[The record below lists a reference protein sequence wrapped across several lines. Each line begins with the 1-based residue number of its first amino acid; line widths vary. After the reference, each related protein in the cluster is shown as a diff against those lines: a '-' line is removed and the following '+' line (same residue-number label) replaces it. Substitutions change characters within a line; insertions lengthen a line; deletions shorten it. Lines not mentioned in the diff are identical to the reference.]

1 MIRTASTTPMINNPR
16 FLPITALLVALAS
29 SPVQAERLRFPIGT
43 VDLGDGYRLE
53 VSTEKVADWAA
64 SRFTLRKEGQDAPL
78 DTRIGPIYALELLEE
93 DFLKIDLD
101 GNGKKEWLFFGIAT
115 TGSGSRASSPIS
127 PDVHYQNL
135 AWPPDNTKAEANPY
149 CGSNYLTG
157 IVISDDRRRILAFDY
172 GRPEE
177 PLASSSFQV
186 MGPERTRAIIGAK
199 VPENILR
206 ASPGFTLPM
215 WQALANYLNPQCER
229 RASAAS
235 PAPQRPLNPPQVAL
249 DRLKWQDYLPY
260 LLQMHANAQAAYQN
274 AIREGGPDYRTRA
287 IGVFGFTPFFR
298 NFPFDEVDPE
308 IKEPRYTA
316 VLNDYAYYEYV
327 EAIEQKR
334 RHEYEKQPT
343 DYSDG
348 ILRESVIPM
357 LEHVLQR
364 DPKRTVAWLNLADAQ
379 WEVPEFRAQAP
390 QTYRRYLDLLREKN
404 PKAKPAKQAVQ
415 RASPNPS
422 R

>member
-1 MIRTASTTPMINNPR
+1 MTNNRLLLLTAAV
-16 FLPITALLVALAS
+16 LTALAT

-53 VSTEKVADWAA
+53 VSTEKAADWAA
-64 SRFTLRKEGQDAPL
+64 SRFTLRKEGQDIPL
-78 DTRIGPIYALELLEE
+78 DTRIGPIYALGFQENRFIKL
-93 DFLKIDLD
+93 DLD
-101 GNGKKEWLFFGIAT
+101 GNGKTEWIFVGVAT
-115 TGSGSRASSPIS
+115 TSLGSRASSPLVS
-127 PDVHYQNL
+127 DVRRRDIT
-135 AWPPDNTKAEANPY
+135 WPSDNSQIETIPL
-149 CGSNYLTG
+149 CGSSYLAG

-172 GRPEE
+172 GSPET
-177 PLASSSFQV
+177 PLASSSLQV
-186 MGPERTRAIIGAK
+186 MGPEQARAIIGAK
-199 VPENILR
+199 TPADLLR
-206 ASPGFTLPM
+206 TSPGFTLPM
-215 WQALANYLNPQCER
+215 WQALANYLNPQCQR

-249 DRLKWQDYLPY
+249 DRLKWADYLPY
-260 LLQMHANAQAAYQN
+260 LLQMHANAQAAYQD

-287 IGVFGFTPFFR
+287 IGVFGFNPFFQ

-348 ILRESVIPM
+348 VIRESVIPM

-364 DPKRTVAWLNLADAQ
+364 DPKRTAAWLNLADAQ
-379 WEVPEFRAQAP
+379 WEVPEFKAQAP
-390 QTYRRYLDLLREKN
+390 QTYRRYLDLLHEKN
-404 PKAKPAKQAVQ
+404 PKAKPAKQALQ
-415 RASPNPS
+415 RAA

>member
-1 MIRTASTTPMINNPR
+1 MRLDSYP
-16 FLPITALLVALAS
+16 LPLIAVLMGVLAT

-53 VSTEKVADWAA
+53 VSTEKAADWAA
-64 SRFTLRKEGQDAPL
+64 SRFTLRKEGQDAIL
-78 DTRIGPIYALELLEE
+78 DTRIGPIYALTFQENRFIKL
-93 DFLKIDLD
+93 DLD
-101 GNGKKEWLFFGIAT
+101 GNGKAEWVFIGVAT
-115 TGSGSRASSPIS
+115 ISSGSRASSPIS
-127 PDVHYQNL
+127 PDVRRRDIT
-135 AWPPDNTKAEANPY
+135 WPSDNSRMEANPY
-149 CGSNYLTG
+149 CGGYLAG
-157 IVISDDRRRILAFDY
+157 IVISDDQRKILAFNYDS
-172 GRPEE
+172 PEE
-177 PLASSSFQV
+177 PLASSSLQV
-186 MGPERTRAIIGAK
+186 MGPERARAIIGAK
-199 VPENILR
+199 TPEDLLR
-206 ASPGFTLPM
+206 TNPGFTLPM
-215 WQALANYLNPQCER
+215 WQALANYLNPKCRR

-235 PAPQRPLNPPQVAL
+235 PAMLLSLSPPQVAL
-249 DRLKWQDYLPY
+249 DRLKWADYLPY
-260 LLQMHANAQAAYQN
+260 LLQMHANAQAAYQD

-308 IKEPRYTA
+308 VKEPRYTA

-348 ILRESVIPM
+348 IFRESVIPM

-379 WEVPEFRAQAP
+379 WEVPEFKALAP

-404 PKAKPAKQAVQ
+404 PKAKPAKQALQ
-415 RASPNPS
+415 RAAS
-422 R
+422 